1 MNRTQKYI
9 SLLLERLPKYELRS
23 YEHQTSLDQIRDRVS
38 STSDI
43 HAELLYLYKVKDC
56 AEFAL
61 SLMWVADKVEKDL
74 SKEESTIDE
83 ETLVFS
89 KFRQA
94 IGDVSP
100 SGEESD
106 TAGTMLDLPGSQPF
120 GSTPTPAV
128 KSAYSFSSPPELETI
143 PTPEPLID
151 SIFGATE
158 QSPEPAQQTSGGSM
172 YGNEQERG
180 FAVLLEQFLE
190 SVQSGNDDR
199 TELLSNIIL
208 ECNSVLA
215 ADSAA
220 DDYKQFCTLLTEFLQ
235 YISSNQYFD
244 DVRVMNIISN
254 IQDPFSQWARSKLNN
269 RTGIL
274 NAVNDTLRD
283 FKTMFE

>member
-23 YEHQTSLDQIRDRVS
+23 YEHQTSLDRIRDRVS

-43 HAELLYLYKVKDC
+43 HAELLHLYKVKDC
-56 AEFAL
+56 ADFAI

-74 SKEESTIDE
+74 TKDESTIDE

-94 IGDVSP
+94 IGDVSS
-100 SGEESD
+100 SGQESD
-106 TAGTMLDLPGSQPF
+106 TAGTMLDLPGSQAF

-128 KSAYSFSSPPELETI
+128 KSAYSVSSPSELETN
-143 PTPEPLID
+143 PTPGPTID
-151 SIFGATE
+151 AIFGAAE
-158 QSPEPAQQTSGGSM
+158 QSPESAQQTSGDSNYGS
-172 YGNEQERG
+172 EQERG

-199 TELLSNIIL
+199 TELLTSVIH

-215 ADSAA
+215 TDFAA
-220 DDYKQFCTLLTEFLQ
+220 EDYKQFCSLLTEFLQ
-235 YISSNQYFD
+235 YISNNQYFD

-254 IQDPFSQWARSKLNN
+254 IQDPFAQWARSKPNI
-269 RTGIL
+269 RTGLL